1 MRFLK
6 SCGGKQTDIY
16 YILYFLM
23 IYETNITTPDRQKA
37 KKYNIS
43 ADQLKRR
50 YRESIQNYIMG
61 IKRLSIDT
69 SITGLPNMHNL

>member
-69 SITGLPNMHNL
+69 CITGLPNMHNL